1 MKRKGLRL
9 NRAQGLFLGVIF
21 YEPSTFVS
29 LFLFVSGSFGI
40 LELDNHPMWAGQG
53 GSLRD
58 LLVSTLPV
66 GGLQEYATTPG
77 LFVMWVLEIKLE

>member
-1 MKRKGLRL
+1 MKRKGLKL
-9 NRAQGLFLGVIF
+9 NKAQGLFLGVIF

-40 LELDNHPMWAGQG
+40 LELDNQPVSVGQG

-58 LLVSTLPV
+58 QLVCTLP
-66 GGLQEYATTPG
+66 GGGSQEYATTPG

>member
-1 MKRKGLRL
+1 MKRKGLKL
-9 NRAQGLFLGVIF
+9 NRGQGLFWGVIF

-40 LELDNHPMWAGQG
+40 LELDNQPVSVGQG

-58 LLVSTLPV
+58 QLVSTLPV
-66 GGLQEYATTPG
+66 GDSKEYATTPG
-77 LFVMWVLEIKLE
+77 LFVMWVLEIKLK